1 MCRDDL
7 GGQSKHSGIR
17 RMFGHCNPFPGGELP
32 QYTVEPLRFAM
43 VIWQIQEPDGIMTK
57 VQDADHVLDITSEV
71 CPMTFVRTRLA
82 LDRMAPGQ
90 TLLVRL
96 RGDEPLRNVPR
107 TARELGHEVLSQ
119 ETGSDGITRLL
130 LRRGG

>member
-1 MCRDDL
+1 MRRDDL
-7 GGQSKHSGIR
+7 RRQSQNVGGWR
-17 RMFGHCNPFPGGELP
+17 FLGHCRSFHGERLSPYRIGPG
-32 QYTVEPLRFAM
+32 RFAM
-43 VIWQIQEPDGIMTK
+43 DIWQDKKLFSNMTNKQAADQE
-57 VQDADHVLDITSEV
+57 LDITSEV

-82 LDRMAPGQ
+82 LDRMTPGQ

-107 TARELGHEVLSQ
+107 TAREQGHEVLSQ

>member
-1 MCRDDL
+1 MKD
-7 GGQSKHSGIR
+7 
-17 RMFGHCNPFPGGELP
+17 P
-32 QYTVEPLRFAM
+32 QK
-43 VIWQIQEPDGIMTK
+43 PDSNMT
-57 VQDADHVLDITSEV
+57 DAPAADRELDITAEV

-96 RGDEPLRNVPR
+96 RGEEPLRNVPR
-107 TARELGHEVLSQ
+107 TARELGHEVISL
-119 ETGSDGITRLL
+119 ETDAGGVASLL

>member
-1 MCRDDL
+1 MD
-7 GGQSKHSGIR
+7 
-17 RMFGHCNPFPGGELP
+17 
-32 QYTVEPLRFAM
+32 
-43 VIWQIQEPDGIMTK
+43 IWRVKKLISNMTNKQGADQE
-57 VQDADHVLDITSEV
+57 LDITTEV

-82 LDRMAPGQ
+82 LDRMTPGQ

-107 TARELGHEVLSQ
+107 TAREQGHEVLSQ